1 MERGALVYRKPEVSY
16 VTAALPPASVRSLT
30 EPAKILPFLIWA
42 VDAAV
47 IIIDGIQFRKALGR
61 SRVSSGP
68 QLKLLAPQP

>member
-1 MERGALVYRKPEVSY
+1 MDRGWLVYRKPELSY
-16 VTAALPPASVRSLT
+16 MTAAPSPATVRGLAQ
-30 EPAKILPFLIWA
+30 PAKILPFLIWA